1 MAKPS
6 NIKVPSSYTA
16 VSNTVTETTMA
27 SVALPAYSVKTNHVV
42 RIRALV
48 EIPDSNSSDT
58 FALKLKLGSTVLSTV
73 TAFDATDDDVCFIHF
88 DGYIDASGELL
99 HGVAFDGRTGQAL
112 ANPEPSADVAF
123 DTDTAKTFSITG
135 TWSVAS
141 ADNNAVAKLFTVEL
155 QPVD

>member
-16 VSNTVTETTMA
+16 VSNTTNETTMA
-27 SVALPAYSVKTNHVV
+27 SVSFPAYVFKSDHVIRVK
-42 RIRALV
+42 ALV
-48 EIPDSNSSDT
+48 ETPSTNSTDT
-58 FALKLKLGSTVLSTV
+58 LELKLKLGSTVIGTLS
-73 TAFDATDDDVCFIHF
+73 AFDAANDNVGFILF
-88 DGYIDASGELL
+88 DGYINASAELL

-123 DTDTAKTFSITG
+123 DTDTAKVFSLTG
-135 TWSVAS
+135 TWSVANS
-141 ADNNAVAKLFTVEL
+141 GNNAVCKFFIVET

>member
-16 VSNTVTETTMA
+16 VSNTTSETTMA
-27 SVALPAYSVKTNHVV
+27 SVSFPAYVFKQDHIV
-42 RIRALV
+42 RVRALV
-48 EIPDSNSSDT
+48 ETPSTNSTDT
-58 FALKLKLGSTVLSTV
+58 LALKLKIGSTVLSTV
-73 TAFDATDDDVCFIHF
+73 TAFDAANDDVAFIVF
-88 DGYIDASGELL
+88 EGYIDADGELL
-99 HGVAFDGRTGQAL
+99 HGVAFDGRNGQSL

-123 DTDTAKTFSITG
+123 DTDAAKVFSLTG

-141 ADNNAVAKLFTVEL
+141 ADNNAVCKFFTVET